1 VATATVAVRAATIK
15 GFLLS
20 MSISYRLFGG
30 LQHRGIRHCF
40 LLAIPT
46 IDRLYAANGQ

>member
-1 VATATVAVRAATIK
+1 
-15 GFLLS
+15 

-40 LLAIPT
+40 LLAIPPL
-46 IDRLYAANGQ
+46 DRLHAANEQ